1 MGDCMQIVV
10 QNDTKIRIAKS
21 GPVRTF
27 GDYDKRKHMSDE
39 QLVEVFDRAWATG
52 LEQAVSSRSL
62 PCEFE
67 VARARLKGR
76 QQEFLNINQEQRQ
89 FRHQEMEF
97 IVQLTSSGEGAQE
110 LTQLWKVQSGDDH
123 PKTLFVTF
131 PTAEE
136 RQRFAAIATELGW
149 GDEQLGLALLQD
161 FAKKVDHVVPE
172 QDET

>member
-1 MGDCMQIVV
+1 MQITV

-27 GDYDKRKHMSDE
+27 GDYDKRKQMTDE
-39 QLVEVFDRAWATG
+39 QLVEVFDHAWAAG
-52 LEQAVSSRSL
+52 LERAVSSRSL
-62 PCEFE
+62 PCDFE

-76 QQEFLNINQEQRQ
+76 QQEFLDINQEQRQ

-97 IVQLTSSGEGAQE
+97 IIQLTPSEEGGKVV
-110 LTQLWKVQSGDDH
+110 TQLWKVQSGDDH

-131 PTAEE
+131 PTVEE
-136 RQRFAAIATELGW
+136 RQRFGAVAAELGW

-161 FAKKVDHVVPE
+161 FMQKLDRVAPQED
-172 QDET
+172 DT